1 MSVLKE
7 TTIAVPVVAA
17 LLFVSHIIF
26 GPDESYRGPAI
37 TSWLGA
43 VQVPDERFLAK
54 DSFTGGPSGADVV
67 NAPSEDVPIADLTP
81 QARIRTVF
89 AQFVPRVRRPAI
101 QRDAG

>member
-1 MSVLKE
+1 MSTLKE

-26 GPDESYRGPAI
+26 GPDESCRLPAI

-43 VQVPDERFLAK
+43 VQVPDERFLAT
-54 DSFTGGPSGADVV
+54 DSFTGRASDVV
-67 NAPSEDVPIADLTP
+67 NAPSEDVPAADLTP

-89 AQFVPRVRRPAI
+89 AQFVPRVRRSAT